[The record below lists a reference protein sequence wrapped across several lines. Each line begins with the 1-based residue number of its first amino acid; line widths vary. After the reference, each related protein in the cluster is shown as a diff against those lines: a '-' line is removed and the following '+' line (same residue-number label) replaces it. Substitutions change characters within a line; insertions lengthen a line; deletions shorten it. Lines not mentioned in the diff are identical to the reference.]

1 MLEIEANPNVP
12 GGTTTTTTTT
22 AEVRHSPHYINAAEV
37 VWNGRTG
44 ANVTFRCNCTST
56 AFAPHKHGGEK
67 GIHMRLQ
74 IDTYEVVHV
83 TKSEDTDATAD
94 QQSNTETSSLESP
107 LNGAQ
112 LTQAIRKHPGS
123 KDHSMNSD
131 SPSTFDNVSHF
142 KIIKIKIS
150 MNYDFIML

>member
-12 GGTTTTTTTT
+12 GGTATTTTT

-37 VWNGRTG
+37 IWNGRTG

-83 TKSEDTDATAD
+83 AKSDDQDAAD
-94 QQSNTETSSLESP
+94 QSNTETSSLESP
-107 LNGAQ
+107 LNGGQ
-112 LTQAIRKHPGS
+112 LTQTVRKHSKS
-123 KDHSMNSD
+123 KDPSINGD
-131 SPSTFDNVSHF
+131 SPSTFDNVS
-142 KIIKIKIS
+142 
-150 MNYDFIML
+150 D